1 MPRVSEAEKTRSRER
16 IVDVASSMLRQR
28 GIEGTSVADVMA
40 AAGMTH
46 GGFYRHFPSKEAL
59 AGVAIDRAVEQSLRE
74 VEAALAR
81 GAGRRAVQG
90 YIDRY
95 LSDEH
100 VAAPASGCPLAALS
114 RDAALS
120 GVEVCAAYGR
130 GVERTIEVLAAGMEG
145 TALSRRRRALRL
157 LSMLI
162 GAVSLARCASAD
174 TRPEILLSTRQ
185 GAAKIM
191 AATSN

>member
-1 MPRVSEAEKTRSRER
+1 MARVSETEKTRSHER
-16 IVDVASSMLRQR
+16 IVDVASTMLRQR

-59 AGVAIDRAVEQSLRE
+59 AVVAIDHAVEQSLGE
-74 VEAALAR
+74 VEADLAR
-81 GAGRRAVQG
+81 GAGCRAVQR

-100 VAAPASGCPLAALS
+100 VAAPARGCPLAALS

-120 GVEVCAAYGR
+120 AAEIRAAYGR
-130 GVERTIEVLAAGMEG
+130 GVERTIEVLATGMDG

-162 GAVSLARCASAD
+162 GAVSLARCSGAE
-174 TRPEILLSTRQ
+174 TRAEILLSARQ
-185 GAAKIM
+185 GAARIM